1 MNFRLRMLIKGTEW
15 KIDHYL
21 KKMEVVEEEKK
32 TYVAPQKSSCDQE
45 TRNFSVFF
53 QPNQY
58 FHYFEFPDLPSSKT

>member
-32 TYVAPQKSSCDQE
+32 TYVAPQKSSCD
-45 TRNFSVFF
+45 
-53 QPNQY
+53 
-58 FHYFEFPDLPSSKT
+58 